1 MEAIEKYAFQ
11 DTDQKT
17 EQQAQLEALVTFIQ
31 TQNPSLFNRLLS
43 EKKVFLE
50 SLFSLSLS
58 KRPYE
63 RQLFGNAL
71 HFLLSLSFRLDHL
84 EPSNYYIL

>member
-1 MEAIEKYAFQ
+1 MQTIEKYAFQ

-17 EQQAQLEALVTFIQ
+17 DQQAQLEALETFVQ
-31 TQNPSLFNRLLS
+31 TQDPSLFNRLLS
-43 EKKVFLE
+43 EKKGFLE
-50 SLFSLSLS
+50 SLFSLSHS

-63 RQLFGNAL
+63 RQLFSNTL